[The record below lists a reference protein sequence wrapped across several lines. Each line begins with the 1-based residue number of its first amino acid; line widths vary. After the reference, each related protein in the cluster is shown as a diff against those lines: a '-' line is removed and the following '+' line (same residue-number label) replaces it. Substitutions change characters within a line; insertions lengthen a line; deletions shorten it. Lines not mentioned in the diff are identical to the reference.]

1 MSDEDLQPF
10 HLMQHND
17 GSASLMLTDFDE
29 GADIFEE
36 FGLDAGGYAWHG
48 VADALVRN
56 RAKHLR
62 RKLQYDP
69 EASMFVAYSKD
80 GAALRELAALLRQ
93 ALREPALLR
102 EAIEAAD
109 PDLMD

>member
-1 MSDEDLQPF
+1 MPDEDLHPF
-10 HLMQHND
+10 RLMQHND
-17 GSASLMLTDFDE
+17 GSASLMLSEFDE
-29 GADIFEE
+29 GAAIFEE

-56 RAKHLR
+56 RAQHLR
-62 RKLQYDP
+62 RQLQYDP

-80 GAALRELAALLRQ
+80 GAVLRELAALLRQ
-93 ALREPALLR
+93 ALHDPALLR
-102 EAIEAAD
+102 EAIESAD